1 VAHFVIPALSSG
13 RQDDQKFKV
22 THCYV
27 ASLRAGVGKGKG
39 EGGRREEERLRDVYS
54 LDNNI

>member
-1 VAHFVIPALSSG
+1 VANFVIPALSRW

-27 ASLRAGVGKGKG
+27 ASLRAGIGKGKG
-39 EGGRREEERLRDVYS
+39 EERRGIERKRD
-54 LDNNI
+54 